1 MIPKNMR
8 SEDQKTYFD
17 DKLIK
22 TIVKDYKWKME
33 MEESKFD
40 SLVDIARKEK
50 VGTSYVRKV
59 FNLKEP
65 LKNQLSNL

>member
-1 MIPKNMR
+1 MR
-8 SEDQKTYFD
+8 SEDKKTYFD

-40 SLVDIARKEK
+40 SLVDIAIKEK
-50 VGTSYVRKV
+50 VGTSYVSKV